1 MTIDMG
7 DLALLILFVLCLA
20 IFVYLL
26 IKVLKGRAIRIDEVG
41 YLLLVERLRS
51 PVLTAV
57 MKAASSLA
65 SLPFVVGV
73 LAAAMLWAPNWPML
87 SGPPSMSALSAQS
100 TSC

>member
-73 LAAAMLWAPNWPML
+73 LAAAML
-87 SGPPSMSALSAQS
+87 
-100 TSC
+100 